1 MNQTNAS
8 AISYDRSDR
17 AWSQHRAQ
25 LVSLIQNQSLR
36 RICEVGGGANPLLTL
51 DAIQELGL
59 EEYTVLDVSAV
70 ELAKAPEG
78 YGKVQADIC
87 GQLSGASENFDL
99 VFSKMLA
106 EHVPDA
112 AAFHRN
118 VLRLLRPG
126 GLAFHFFPTLY
137 ALPFVVNRLLP
148 ETLARYLL
156 NLVSPRDSN
165 KHAKFPAYY
174 RWCRG
179 PTPSQIRTLSGL
191 GYEVVSY
198 VGFFGHEGYWRRVP
212 PVARLS
218 AWLSKW
224 LLRHPNPWLTSF
236 AWVTLRRRDATD

>member
-1 MNQTNAS
+1 M
-8 AISYDRSDR
+8 
-17 AWSQHRAQ
+17 
-25 LVSLIQNQSLR
+25 
-36 RICEVGGGANPLLTL
+36 LTL
-51 DAIQELGL
+51 EALRELGL

-78 YGKVQADIC
+78 YRKLQADIC
-87 GQLSGASENFDL
+87 GELSGAPENFDL

-106 EHVPDA
+106 EHIPDA

-137 ALPFVVNRLLP
+137 ALPFVVNRWLP
-148 ETLARYLL
+148 ERLAAHLL
-156 NLVSPRDSN
+156 NILSPRDGYR
-165 KHAKFPAYY
+165 HAKFPAYY

-179 PTPSQIRTLSGL
+179 PTPSQLSALSGL

-198 VGFFGHEGYWRRVP
+198 VGFFGHESYWKRVP
-212 PVARLS
+212 PIARLS

-236 AWVTLRRRDATD
+236 AWVTLRHAAAD